1 MAPTALLQLLTLNSG
16 SNGSSSSRDSS
27 GDVSRHCFTQGRM
40 PNDHN
45 QKRTLLRFYPANS

>member
-1 MAPTALLQLLTLNSG
+1 MAPRPLLQLLTLNSS

-40 PNDHN
+40 PNDHS
-45 QKRTLLRFYPANS
+45 QKETLLRFYPANS